1 MTLPRHRTSDPPL
14 RTAKLGHVSLSLLEL
29 VSHVRDSLIMRA
41 LGLSDA
47 RCDECL
53 GILLGAVP
61 GEVALVTVEGD
72 TPRLPDREP
81 VAVLRFDVPG
91 VAVAVDVLLVLH
103 AHIVLDLAL
112 QVVIYLRSEGRNF
125 RS

>member
-1 MTLPRHRTSDPPL
+1 MTLPRHRTSDPPP
-14 RTAKLGHVSLSLLEL
+14 RTAKLGHVSLSLLEI
-29 VSHVRDSLIMRA
+29 VSHERDLLIMRA

-53 GILLGAVP
+53 SVSLRAVP
-61 GEVALVTVEGD
+61 GKVTLVTVEGHA
-72 TPRLPDREP
+72 PRLPDREP

-103 AHIVLDLAL
+103 ACIIPAPVEFVEH
-112 QVVIYLRSEGRNF
+112 YLRSEGRNF